1 MTAINFC
8 TFFTIGN
15 YRKQFLFLHFI
26 PGDGC
31 SDTPDPSI
39 EPNPG
44 SSILVTTESEMSEV
58 KPATECTI
66 MYERYYM

>member
-1 MTAINFC
+1 MTAINFR
-8 TFFTIGN
+8 TFLLSGIIGN
-15 YRKQFLFLHFI
+15 IFFLHFI

-66 MYERYYM
+66 MYERYYI